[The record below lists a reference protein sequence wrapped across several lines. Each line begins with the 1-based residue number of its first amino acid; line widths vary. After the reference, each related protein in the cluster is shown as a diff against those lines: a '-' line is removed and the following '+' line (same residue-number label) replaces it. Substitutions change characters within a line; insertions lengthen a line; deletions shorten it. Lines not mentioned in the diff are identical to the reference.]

1 MMNTSDNLT
10 SCQTPDVHIWIPI
23 FLSFLFCIG
32 FLMNCISLYIFWFR
46 IKQWNS
52 LMILQFNLAISNA
65 IITPVAPLIIIYSLT
80 HHWPYGTF
88 VCQFKVFL
96 FSAHIYGSIYFL
108 TLISIHRY
116 ITVVH
121 RVKIT
126 VFNRNSFI
134 TKVCLVVWGCL
145 CLQGFPF
152 FFTMKKSDV
161 DGATKCLS
169 FHQNELAFLFFVWNG
184 VIIFTGLLIPFGI
197 AIVCYSLLIRY
208 ILNVNPIN
216 SLSKVMMSKSIQT
229 VSVSLVIFIIC
240 YVPIHIPRTIGV
252 TINLFFPS
260 YCSLLER
267 MEVAYYITWMLL
279 ETNCCIDP
287 VLYCF
292 ASKKFKKVFMNSF
305 VYMRSLRGDQPDTMD
320 NARHVHVESGSGIS
334 SGNPQ
339 YEPTPTIYADVSISG
354 GEGCE

>member
-10 SCQTPDVHIWIPI
+10 SCQPQKLHAWIPI
-23 FLSFLFCIG
+23 FLSFVFCIG
-32 FLMNCISLYIFWFR
+32 FIMNFISLYIFWFR

-52 LMILQFNLAISNA
+52 LMILEFNLAISNT
-65 IITPVAPLIIIYSLT
+65 IFTPAAPLIIYSLT
-80 HHWPYGTF
+80 HHWTFGTF

-116 ITVVH
+116 FTVVH

-152 FFTMKKSDV
+152 FFTMKTSDV
-161 DGATKCLS
+161 HGATKCLS
-169 FHQNELAFLFFVWNG
+169 FHQTDMAVLFFVWNG
-184 VIIFTGLLIPFGI
+184 VIIFTGFLIPFGI
-197 AIVCYSLLIRY
+197 TIVCYSLLSRY
-208 ILNVNPIN
+208 ILKVNPMN
-216 SLSKVMMSKSIQT
+216 SLSNVMMSKSIQT
-229 VSVSLVIFIIC
+229 
-240 YVPIHIPRTIGV
+240 
-252 TINLFFPS
+252 
-260 YCSLLER
+260 
-267 MEVAYYITWMLL
+267 
-279 ETNCCIDP
+279 
-287 VLYCF
+287 
-292 ASKKFKKVFMNSF
+292 FKKIFMNSF
-305 VYMRSLRGDQPDTMD
+305 VCMRCLRGDQPDTMN
-320 NARHVHVESGSGIS
+320 NARHVQVESGSGIS

-339 YEPTPTIYADVSISG
+339 YEPPPTIYADVSMSG